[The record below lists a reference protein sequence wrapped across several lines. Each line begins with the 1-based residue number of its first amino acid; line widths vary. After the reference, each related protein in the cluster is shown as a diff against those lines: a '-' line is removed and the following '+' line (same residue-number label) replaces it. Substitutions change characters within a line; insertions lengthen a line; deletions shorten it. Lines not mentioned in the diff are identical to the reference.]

1 MVFKH
6 SPIAA
11 VAMVVVALAAGE
23 ASASLDQAEAHRL
36 SAGMYEV
43 RWTGETAGKP
53 VSIYVGPHPDAG
65 SEDLKLL
72 SKDVG
77 GSQTVITYAGTGRPY
92 FYVTDGENKGV
103 WTAERVLPLQG
114 GKNFRDLGGYKTASG
129 QTVKWGKVF
138 RSGSM
143 WQLTEADY
151 TYLNDLGIKVVCD
164 FRTSEE
170 RLAEPN
176 AWVQSG
182 NIPYWTRDYSMS
194 LGDWAQLL
202 SDKDLT
208 ADKTREA
215 IINGYRQ
222 LPYEQATAYRE
233 MFLRLE
239 AGEIPLA
246 FNCSAGKDR
255 AGTAA
260 ALILTAL
267 GVPRETIV
275 TDYALSD
282 KVSNFSADLTERK
295 EGSGLFAAFS
305 RIPPDVMAPLMAS
318 DPQYIREMLATLEK
332 NHGSVENYFYEVLKL
347 SEAQLARIRDHLLE

>member
-1 MVFKH
+1 MVFRH
-6 SPIAA
+6 HPIAA
-11 VAMVVVALAAGE
+11 VASVVVAFAMGE
-23 ASASLDQAEAHRL
+23 ASASLHQAEAHRL
-36 SAGMYEV
+36 SAGTYEV
-43 RWTGETAGKP
+43 RWTGEAADKP
-53 VSIYVGPHPDAG
+53 VSIYVGQHPDARP
-65 SEDLKLL
+65 EDLKLL
-72 SKDVG
+72 GKDVK
-77 GSQTVITYAGTGRPY
+77 GSQTVVTYAGPGRPY

-114 GKNFRDLGGYKTASG
+114 GKNFRDLGGYKTVSG

-143 WQLTEADY
+143 WQLTDVDY

-170 RLAEPN
+170 RQAEPN
-176 AWVQSG
+176 AWVQSR

-202 SDKDLT
+202 SSKDLT
-208 ADKTREA
+208 PDKTREA
-215 IINGYRQ
+215 ITNGYRK
-222 LPYEQATAYRE
+222 LPYEQATAFRE

-260 ALILTAL
+260 ALILTVL
-267 GVPRETIV
+267 GVPRETIMM
-275 TDYALSD
+275 DYALSD
-282 KVSNFSADLTERK
+282 KVSNFSAELTEHK
-295 EGSGLFAAFS
+295 EGSGLFAVFS

-318 DPQYIREMLATLEK
+318 DPAYIREMLETLEK
-332 NHGSVENYFYEVLKL
+332 NHGSVENYFYDVLKL
-347 SEAQLARIRDHLLE
+347 SDAQLTRIRKNLLD